1 MKLERS
7 AVLVVV
13 ATLVGLVGCA
23 AKPAAAPPPVAT
35 TQVNAATFGEEP
47 RVGKTQRSDAPADDS
62 VDASEPLDGNKEP
75 RREDGRRGGFS
86 GWK

>member
-1 MKLERS
+1 MKLERCG
-7 AVLVVV
+7 VVV
-13 ATLVGLVGCA
+13 VLAMLAGCA
-23 AKPAAAPPPVAT
+23 SRPAAAPQPVAT

-47 RVGKTQRSDAPADDS
+47 RVGKAQRSEAPVEDS
-62 VDASEPLDGNKEP
+62 VDASEPLETNKEP

>member
-7 AVLVVV
+7 GVVV
-13 ATLVGLVGCA
+13 VLAMLAGCA
-23 AKPAAAPPPVAT
+23 SKSAATPPPVAT

-47 RVGKTQRSDAPADDS
+47 RVGKAQRSEAPADDS
-62 VDASEPLDGNKEP
+62 VDASQPLETNKEP
-75 RREDGRRGGFS
+75 RRDDGRRGGFS

>member
-1 MKLERS
+1 MKLDRYG
-7 AVLVVV
+7 VVV
-13 ATLVGLVGCA
+13 VLAMVAGCA
-23 AKPAAAPPPVAT
+23 SKPAVTPPPVAT

-47 RVGKTQRSDAPADDS
+47 RVGKTQRSEVPVDDS
-62 VDASEPLDGNKEP
+62 VDASEPLETNKEP

>member
-7 AVLVVV
+7 GVVV
-13 ATLVGLVGCA
+13 VLAMLAGCA
-23 AKPAAAPPPVAT
+23 SKAAATPPPVAT

-47 RVGKTQRSDAPADDS
+47 RVGKAQRSETPAADS
-62 VDASEPLDGNKEP
+62 VDASEPLETSKEP